1 MIASRGA
8 DSLRKAS
15 MGWLSTLKQAGSR
28 PVDGASLGF
37 FRAWVGL
44 MIMVEVLRY
53 LMHGWI
59 GVYFVDST
67 MNLGYEGFGWVKPW
81 RPGWLMWAH
90 FVALG
95 IAGLMLFTG
104 GLHRLAAAAAFVL
117 FTYVFLL
124 EVTNYLN
131 HFYLVSLVLGVLIL
145 LPANATWS
153 LDAMFMEWKDYR
165 VPAWTVWVLRA
176 LLAIVY
182 IYAGIAKLNADW
194 LGGEPMRT
202 WLGRRTDTPLIG
214 ALFDKEWM
222 VMLFTY
228 GGLLLDLFVVPL
240 MMWRPTRIPAY
251 LLCVSFHLTNA
262 VLFNIGIFPWFMI
275 GATTIFFSYG
285 WPRKAKPPPPFA
297 DARGPGKHVPRW
309 IFWVLALFLLV
320 QLLLPLRHFLYPG
333 DPSWT
338 EEGHRYAWH
347 MKLREKQT
355 RLKAFYV
362 ENRASGERVYLHR
375 QEAGAL
381 PVSRMGSWLTE
392 RQTRK
397 MCARPYILRQFARR
411 IAPEIAAENGWPGD
425 AEIGVHAHISAS
437 LNARP
442 WQDYILPKHDL
453 TEVPWGLGHTPWFEK
468 LQPRNGLRSE

>member
-1 MIASRGA
+1 MA
-8 DSLRKAS
+8 
-15 MGWLSTLKQAGSR
+15 WLNELKQAGSSQ
-28 PVDGASLGF
+28 VDGASLAF

-44 MIMVEVLRY
+44 MLMVEVLRY
-53 LMHGWI
+53 ILHGWV
-59 GVYFVDST
+59 GTYFVDYT
-67 MNLGYEGFGWVKPW
+67 MNLGYEGFGWVRPW
-81 RPGWLMWAH
+81 RPAWLMWVH

-95 IAGLMLFTG
+95 VAGLLLFVGWFYRVAAVVAFLLFT
-104 GLHRLAAAAAFVL
+104 A
-117 FTYVFLL
+117 VFLF

-131 HFYLVSLVLGVLIL
+131 HFYLVALVLGVLIL
-145 LPANATWS
+145 LPANAAWS
-153 LDAMFMEWKDYR
+153 MDAMFKEWKEFR
-165 VPAWTVWVLRA
+165 VPAWTVWALRA

-194 LGGEPMRT
+194 LFGEPMRT

-214 ALFDKEWM
+214 GFFDQEWM

-251 LLCVSFHLTNA
+251 LACVSFHLMNA

-285 WPRKAKPPPPFA
+285 WPRKVKPPPPFPG
-297 DARGPGKHVPRW
+297 ARGPGKNVPRW
-309 IFWVLALFLLV
+309 ILAVLAVFLVV

-338 EEGHRYAWH
+338 EEGHRYSWH

-355 RLKAFYV
+355 KLVSFYL
-362 ENRASGERVYLHR
+362 ENPETGERIYLQRDKVGEIPINEIKHWLSTR
-375 QEAGAL
+375 QVG
-381 PVSRMGSWLTE
+381 
-392 RQTRK
+392 K

-411 IAPEIAAENGWPGD
+411 IASEFEAEKGWQD
-425 AEIGVHAHISAS
+425 ASVHAHIRAS

-442 WQDYILPKHDL
+442 WQDYILPEHDL
-453 TEVPWGLGHTPWFEK
+453 TQVPWGLGHTPWFEK
-468 LQPRNGLRSE
+468 LQPRTPRE